1 MTPGSV
7 PRFFETG
14 SAQSP
19 AIYQPADPPAPGPDN
34 KGQRDAAPMAAV
46 SFADAPVNP
55 TFYFPNDRSKT
66 YLWLKTCA
74 DSARNLVNGHDARVQ
89 DQALILLCGKAAPFT
104 ELGLSASFYLPTDAR
119 RTTLWTKISESAARN
134 PASGD
139 SRQMGEKFIV
149 LLD

>member
-74 DSARNLVNGHDARVQ
+74 DSARNLVNGNDARMQ
-89 DQALILLCGKAAPFT
+89 DKALILLRGKAAPFAAL
-104 ELGLSASFYLPTDAR
+104 EVNSSFYLATDAR
-119 RTTLWTKISESAARN
+119 RMSPWTKISETAARN
-134 PASGD
+134 PATGD
-139 SRQMGEKFIV
+139 TRQMKERFIV
-149 LLD
+149 LL